1 MSQMYKCDGCNETI
15 LPKKARIH
23 CEDCVGNHNICANC
37 YVVGNYTKRHVEGHT
52 TLLND
57 HSGWMPKPPPVPP
70 RRPVPGQT
78 QSFQGQ
84 PPLPP
89 TQSYPPQ
96 PIPQTYP
103 AQPIP
108 GQYGAAVPPQQYTAV
123 PPGQYGVP
131 SPAQQHMNS
140 PPPSQQYGTPPPPQ
154 QYSSIQPPQ
163 SYRHSM
169 PPQAFNAAPSP
180 QQYTNPSPVSQ
191 QPQAP
196 PPSEMPSTQPY
207 MTSSPIIRKPSAS
220 TSSGTPP
227 PVAQQSQAPL
237 PSGTPPI
244 QQHATPP
251 PASQQSQPAPSGG
264 TPLPGQQWAPPPPPP
279 GGPPPNAFPAGPAAP
294 EPAIPTTAQP
304 AAPAQPATTSGWQPF
319 AYGSKPSATFVA
331 FLEAVFACLD
341 TDKDGML
348 TPEQYSAFLDVQG
361 YGPDEDVWKK
371 NHKDNGPY
379 TADDIADFELKT
391 TYENFSIQHKLV
403 TRPNPKKSDYMDNLV
418 KSLPFDAGLGKLMAS
433 SMGQKSFSNGL
444 MPMLTLPGFIEIT
457 VIETLADPSP
467 GWIRLNRIAQHYNI
481 WREWGDIPRSMVP
494 DAPPADLMARIA
506 IITKQSQAK
515 AQTMINN
522 AQIEA
527 QIKAQG
533 QEAAL
538 RLFDPPG
545 TRYVYRY

>member
-78 QSFQGQ
+78 QSYQGQ
-84 PPLPP
+84 SPPPILQP
-89 TQSYPPQ
+89 TQSYPSQ
-96 PIPQTYP
+96 PIPQSYP

-108 GQYGAAVPPQQYTAV
+108 GQYGAPVVPQQYTAV
-123 PPGQYGVP
+123 PPPGQYGTP
-131 SPAQQHMNS
+131 SPAQQHMS
-140 PPPSQQYGTPPPPQ
+140 PPPPPQ
-154 QYSSIQPPQ
+154 QYGSPAPQPQYGSVPLPQ

-169 PPQAFNAAPSP
+169 PPQAFNAVPSP
-180 QQYTNPSPVSQ
+180 QQYTNPSPISQ

-196 PPSEMPSTQPY
+196 PPSEMPSTQSFYLEWNTSTCHATVP
-207 MTSSPIIRKPSAS
+207 SSPAKWNPAYTTARY
-220 TSSGTPP
+220 
-227 PVAQQSQAPL
+227 
-237 PSGTPPI
+237 
-244 QQHATPP
+244 
-251 PASQQSQPAPSGG
+251 PASSIAAITTCTIRGA
-264 TPLPGQQWAPPPPPP
+264 PLPGQQWTPPPPPP
-279 GGPPPNAFPAGPAAP
+279 GGPPPNAFPEGPAAP
-294 EPAIPTTAQP
+294 EPAIPTTTQP
-304 AAPAQPATTSGWQPF
+304 AAPAQSASTSGWQPL

-361 YGPDEDVWKK
+361 YGPEEDVWKK

-418 KSLPFDAGLGKLMAS
+418 KSLPFDAKFAKLMSS

-444 MPMLTLPGFIEIT
+444 MPMLLLPGFIEIT

-481 WREWGDIPRSMVP
+481 WREWGDIPRSMMP
-494 DAPPADLMARIA
+494 DVPPADLMTRIA
-506 IITKQSQAK
+506 VITTQSQAR

-522 AQIEA
+522 AQVEA
-527 QIKAQG
+527 QIQAQG
-533 QEAAL
+533 REAAL
-538 RLFDPPG
+538 RLLDPPG